1 MKKLLV
7 LALVLVLVSSVT
19 VTVFFI
25 SLFPLGLSNGESKQ
39 GQEHGIMTPSPPLI
53 SLFLVCTSERI
64 QRSREGGREREK
76 VEKNKLFGAMMRI
89 ENISICLAC

>member
-39 GQEHGIMTPSPPLI
+39 GQEHGIMTPSPPPL
-53 SLFLVCTSERI
+53 SLSFLYARQKGFKGVGKGEEKER
-64 QRSREGGREREK
+64 K
-76 VEKNKLFGAMMRI
+76 
-89 ENISICLAC
+89 